1 MYEQVYFHRVKRAFE
16 GMAGSFVRSSGSL
29 GYPSA
34 AELNSGEGV
43 SKFLECED
51 QWFLNQLTKAQGS
64 DPKGM
69 IAQQILER
77 EPYRQVSDTEG
88 IRNLLAKK
96 EKRTLQTDT
105 GLSGMRVLWTALSD
119 KLKDANVDPSE
130 VMFDSYRNL
139 PLTLRPYSRP
149 LPYESATDEE
159 ISPIYIYNSQTD
171 TLDLLEN
178 RSVAIKSLSES
189 IPRTARIYAS
199 RNKYN
204 TVKEIVDKHLEAFKK
219 DI

>member
-1 MYEQVYFHRVKRAFE
+1 MYEQVYLHRVKRAFE
-16 GMAGSFVRSSGSL
+16 GMAGSFVRALGWI

-34 AELNSGEGV
+34 DELNSGDGV

-51 QWFLNQLTKAQGS
+51 EWFLKQLTHAQGS

-69 IAQQILER
+69 IARQILDR
-77 EPYRQVSDTEG
+77 EPYRQIVDTEG
-88 IRNLLAKK
+88 IRSLLAKK
-96 EKRTLQTDT
+96 ERRTLQTDA

-119 KLKDANVDPSE
+119 KLKDGNVDPSE
-130 VMFDSYRNL
+130 VLFDSYRNL

-149 LPYESATDEE
+149 LPHETATDEE

-204 TVKEIVDKHLEAFKK
+204 VVKGIVDKHLEAFKK